1 MWHVKEPLCWL
12 LRIKEYYRIFSSF
25 WRRKCGAWPACS
37 CSCSCGRVWPR
48 RCGSSPRPPPPA
60 HPGTGPR
67 GPHPWPGSQHQDR
80 GSTWSHSVCNM
91 EVSVILKSNLQHL
104 HTFDLPADCWQ
115 IPGFLPVK
123 NISRHLLE
131 KIQNTRTRLRRCLY
145 PSGSHLDGCSFSCV
159 LSDLRKTI
167 MTMSSSFIQ
176 FCTSSIEHESQLDS
190 YKTHPPPWC
199 RQGQLCSPLGRW
211 QGPPSCPRSSPPPS
225 PSICWHCR
233 RFSCWSHHRQWPR
246 HVRRGSRV
254 ALDNIK
260 LRQNVNCRESHLKVH
275 IFPGQLCPW
284 HYTGIRMQLTQIKLN
299 SGNFHPAAQFTRHKH
314 GWRMS
319 YAAKMRTLIYIWIKT
334 TIFAASLWSPLL
346 WEFSRWNQLLLLSRC
361 HSGKCHQQIF
371 SSERSSHR
379 PGKINLKYNLH
390 IMTIKIK

>member
-1 MWHVKEPLCWL
+1 MSLSIGIPSWWL
-12 LRIKEYYRIFSSF
+12 QFFLRLE
-25 WRRKCGAWPACS
+25 WPS
-37 CSCSCGRVWPR
+37 KDNHDNV
-48 RCGSSPRPPPPA
+48 
-60 HPGTGPR
+60 
-67 GPHPWPGSQHQDR
+67 
-80 GSTWSHSVCNM
+80 V
-91 EVSVILKSNLQHL
+91 LL
-104 HTFDLPADCWQ
+104 HTVLY
-115 IPGFLPVK
+115 
-123 NISRHLLE
+123 LLYRAWVAVRE
-131 KIQNTRTRLRRCLY
+131 LQN
-145 PSGSHLDGCSFSCV
+145 
-159 LSDLRKTI
+159 
-167 MTMSSSFIQ
+167 
-176 FCTSSIEHESQLDS
+176 
-190 YKTHPPPWC
+190 KTHPPPWC

-233 RFSCWSHHRQWPR
+233 RFSCCSHHRQWPR
-246 HVRRGSRV
+246 HERRGSRV